1 MPVVLA
7 LVSESQEYLG
17 RTPLPTP
24 EPGGWLVGA
33 SGIRCQP
40 QEIHLGGRATL
51 QAKGGTDALGASAG
65 SCFLRKLL
73 IAEAPFFSGQLQ
85 TIL

>member
-17 RTPLPTP
+17 RTPPP
-24 EPGGWLVGA
+24 QPGSWLVGA